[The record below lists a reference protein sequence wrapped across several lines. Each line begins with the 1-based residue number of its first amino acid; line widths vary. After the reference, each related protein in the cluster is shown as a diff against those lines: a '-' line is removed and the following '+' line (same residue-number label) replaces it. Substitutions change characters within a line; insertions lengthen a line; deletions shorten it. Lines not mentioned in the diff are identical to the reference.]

1 MESKGDGFCPTIFR
15 ITCPPLSYNG
25 TSSLREGSAMKKQS
39 IHITFHNPN
48 TEEETAKYLTK
59 LIAGNIADKII
70 QAQANRQNKIDSA
83 PSSFQN
89 GLTM

>member
-1 MESKGDGFCPTIFR
+1 
-15 ITCPPLSYNG
+15 
-25 TSSLREGSAMKKQS
+25 MKKQT

-48 TEEETAKYLTK
+48 TEEETAKFLTK

-70 QAQANRQNKIDSA
+70 QTQASRQNKTDST